1 MSTPTITTAPPSTDH
16 PGGTPAATPAVAVPA
31 AVSGRSAARRPRSTL
46 YKVLSWVTP
55 AVLLVIWEALA
66 RVGVIETQVLPA
78 PSTVVETAWNLTL
91 TGELPTHLWE
101 SLKRAS
107 IGLAIGGSIG
117 LGLGITVGF
126 SRLVESLVD
135 RNIQI
140 VRAIPFLAILPLV
153 MVWFGVGES
162 GRYFL
167 VALGTMFPI
176 YLNTVLGIKQ
186 VDPKLL
192 EMGRVIG
199 LPRLQLIRAAI
210 LPGALPSILL
220 GVRLALTNAWLALVI
235 AETVGAPAGIG
246 FMATNAREFLQTD
259 VIVLVIVLYA
269 LIGLTTDLIAR
280 ALERKL
286 LAWHPNYA
294 SRTR

>member
-1 MSTPTITTAPPSTDH
+1 MSTPTIAAADTRA
-16 PGGTPAATPAVAVPA
+16 AATEPAPAPRKPALPYRTISWAVPI
-31 AVSGRSAARRPRSTL
+31 
-46 YKVLSWVTP
+46 
-55 AVLLVIWEALA
+55 LLLATWEVLA
-66 RVGVIETQVLPA
+66 RTGVIAPNVLPA
-78 PSTVVETAWNLTL
+78 PSSVGTTAWHLTQ
-91 TGELPTHLWE
+91 TGELPRHLWE
-101 SLKRAS
+101 SLKRAAV
-107 IGLAIGGSIG
+107 GLALGGSIG
-117 LGLGITVGF
+117 LVLGVATGF
-126 SRLVESLVD
+126 SRLAEAIVD

-140 VRAIPFLAILPLV
+140 IRAIPFLAILPLV

-176 YLNTVLGIKQ
+176 YLNTVLGIRQ

-199 LPRLQLIRAAI
+199 LSRLQLVRSAV

-280 ALERKL
+280 ALERRL

-294 SRTR
+294 RRGR

>member
-1 MSTPTITTAPPSTDH
+1 MSTTAI
-16 PGGTPAATPAVAVPA
+16 AAPAVPA
-31 AVSGRSAARRPRSTL
+31 ATGARLPKKPARIPYRVVSWTVP
-46 YKVLSWVTP
+46 
-55 AVLLVIWEALA
+55 LLLLLTWELLA
-66 RVGVIETQVLPA
+66 RTGVIAPNVLPA
-78 PSTVVETAWNLTL
+78 PSSVGATAWHLTQ
-91 TGELPTHLWE
+91 TGELPRHLWE
-101 SLKRAS
+101 SLKRAAV
-107 IGLAIGGSIG
+107 GLAIGGSAG
-117 LGLGITVGF
+117 LVLGVLTGF
-126 SRLVESLVD
+126 SRLAEAIVD

-140 VRAIPFLAILPLV
+140 IRAIPFLAILPLV

-167 VALGTMFPI
+167 VALGTMFPV
-176 YLNTVLGIKQ
+176 YLNTVLGIRQ

-192 EMGRVIG
+192 EMGRVVG
-199 LPRLQLIRAAI
+199 LSRLQLIRSAI

-280 ALERKL
+280 GLERRL
-286 LAWHPNYA
+286 LSWHPNYTGG
-294 SRTR
+294 RK

>member
-1 MSTPTITTAPPSTDH
+1 MSTPTIA
-16 PGGTPAATPAVAVPA
+16 A
-31 AVSGRSAARRPRSTL
+31 AVSPPAASPSPPAIPGTRRRGLPYR
-46 YKVLSWVTP
+46 VISWVVP
-55 AVLLVIWEALA
+55 LLLLLTWELLA
-66 RVGVIETQVLPA
+66 RAGVIAPNVLPA
-78 PSTVVETAWNLTL
+78 PSSVGVTAWRLTE

-101 SLKRAS
+101 SLQRAA

-117 LGLGITVGF
+117 LALGVLTGF
-126 SRLVESLVD
+126 SRLAEAVVD

-167 VALGTMFPI
+167 VALGTLFPI
-176 YLNTVLGIKQ
+176 YLNTVLGIRQ

-199 LPRLQLIRAAI
+199 LPRLRLVRTVI
-210 LPGALPSILL
+210 LPGALPSVLL

-269 LIGLTTDLIAR
+269 LIGLSTDLIAR
-280 ALERKL
+280 ALERRL
-286 LAWHPNYA
+286 LAWHPNY
-294 SRTR
+294 SGGTK

>member
-1 MSTPTITTAPPSTDH
+1 MSTSTIAPAAAPPA
-16 PGGTPAATPAVAVPA
+16 PAAIVPPRRAVRLPYRTISWAVPI
-31 AVSGRSAARRPRSTL
+31 VLLGVWE
-46 YKVLSWVTP
+46 VLSRT
-55 AVLLVIWEALA
+55 
-66 RVGVIETQVLPA
+66 GVIAPNVLPA
-78 PSTVVETAWNLTL
+78 PSSVGVTAWHLTE
-91 TGELPTHLWE
+91 TGELPRHLWE
-101 SLKRAS
+101 SLKRAAA
-107 IGLAIGGSIG
+107 GLAIGGSIG
-117 LGLGITVGF
+117 LVLGVLTGF
-126 SRLVESLVD
+126 SRLFDALID

-140 VRAIPFLAILPLV
+140 IRAIPFLAILPLV

-167 VALGTMFPI
+167 VALGTLFPI
-176 YLNTVLGIKQ
+176 YLNTVLGIRQ

-199 LPRLQLIRAAI
+199 LPKLQLVRTVV

-246 FMATNAREFLQTD
+246 YMATNAREFLQTD

-280 ALERKL
+280 ALERRL

-294 SRTR
+294 GGRK

>member
-1 MSTPTITTAPPSTDH
+1 MSTPTIAAAVSP
-16 PGGTPAATPAVAVPA
+16 PAASESTPAVPATRRRGLPYRVISWAVP
-31 AVSGRSAARRPRSTL
+31 
-46 YKVLSWVTP
+46 
-55 AVLLVIWEALA
+55 VLLLLTWELLA
-66 RVGVIETQVLPA
+66 RAGVIAPNVLPA
-78 PSTVVETAWNLTL
+78 PSSVGVTAWRLTE

-101 SLKRAS
+101 SLKRAA
-107 IGLAIGGSIG
+107 IGLALGGSIG
-117 LGLGITVGF
+117 LVLGVLTGF
-126 SRLVESLVD
+126 SRLAEAIVD

-167 VALGTMFPI
+167 VALGTLFPV
-176 YLNTVLGIKQ
+176 YLNTVLGIRQ

-199 LPRLQLIRAAI
+199 LPRLRLVRTVI
-210 LPGALPSILL
+210 LPGALPSVLL

-269 LIGLTTDLIAR
+269 LIGLSTDLIAR
-280 ALERKL
+280 ALERRL
-286 LAWHPNYA
+286 LAWHPNY
-294 SRTR
+294 SGGTK

>member
-1 MSTPTITTAPPSTDH
+1 MSTPTIAPAAAAAAPARTAPPKRS
-16 PGGTPAATPAVAVPA
+16 VSVPYRA
-31 AVSGRSAARRPRSTL
+31 ISWTVPILLLAL
-46 YKVLSWVTP
+46 WEVLSR
-55 AVLLVIWEALA
+55 A
-66 RVGVIETQVLPA
+66 GVIASTVLPA
-78 PSTVVETAWNLTL
+78 PSSVGITAWHLTQ
-91 TGELPTHLWE
+91 TGELPHHLWE
-101 SLKRAS
+101 SLKRAAVGLT
-107 IGLAIGGSIG
+107 IGATAG
-117 LGLGITVGF
+117 LTLGVLTGF
-126 SRLVESLVD
+126 SRLAEAIID

-140 VRAIPFLAILPLV
+140 IRAIPFLAILPLV

-176 YLNTVLGIKQ
+176 YLNTVLGIRQ

-192 EMGRVIG
+192 EMGRMAV
-199 LPRLQLIRAAI
+199 LNRLQLVRSAI

-220 GVRLALTNAWLALVI
+220 GLRLALTNAWLALVI

-280 ALERKL
+280 ALERRL

-294 SRTR
+294 RRSK